1 MMLMLMMMMMRMMMM
16 LKMMM
21 MMMMIDLYFPLISE
35 VIDILYML
43 MYLSYIKLAEVSK
56 RFNL

>member
-1 MMLMLMMMMMRMMMM
+1 
-16 LKMMM
+16 MM

-43 MYLSYIKLAEVSK
+43 MYELYIRLAMTSWSIQT
-56 RFNL
+56 L